1 MDETSNTSTN
11 AQSLSPAVKSYFRFQ
26 WNSEP
31 NHIICIFPYV
41 IGLSNQSIEIRL
53 LVNGNLVNSITM
65 SNIKLIA
72 NKVRVLICL
81 IRELKL
87 NWFTFC
93 LFKERHLF
101 RCRSR
106 IDI

>member
-1 MDETSNTSTN
+1 MDETGHPSSNV
-11 AQSLSPAVKSYFRFQ
+11 QSPSAVKSYFRFQ

-53 LVNGNLVNSITM
+53 LVNGNLVNNITM

-72 NKVRVLICL
+72 NKVGLLSFDIKKGF
-81 IRELKL
+81 KL
-87 NWFTFC
+87 TFC
-93 LFKERHLF
+93 AFKERHLF

-106 IDI
+106 VDI